1 MLSRLKNSPQ
11 IPEDTPDAVLQ
22 DLIEGATRTVLNYTR
37 RKTLPEELESMVV
50 KLAKNAYARIGAEG
64 ESAHSEGGV
73 SRTYTDELSADTKA
87 ELNRFIKA
95 RVV

>member
-1 MLSRLKNSPQ
+1 MLNRLKNSPQ
-11 IPEDTPDAVLQ
+11 IPEDAPDTILQ
-22 DLIEGATRTVLNYTR
+22 DLLEGATRTVLNYTR
-37 RKTLPEELESMVV
+37 RKTLPEELKSMVV

-64 ESAHSEGGV
+64 ESVHSEGGV
-73 SRTYTDELSADTKA
+73 SRTYTDELSADIKA